1 MPIENHPTDPDK
13 LVARE
18 REKVAKWMMDNY
30 YATGNGDTIEDL
42 LAELQWQIRERI
54 DTLTNMYEQASR
66 QRDELMDLQRSQLA
80 AIRGMIQ

>member
-1 MPIENHPTDPDK
+1 MSIENHPTDPDK

-80 AIRGMIQ
+80 ALRKMIQ